1 MYEIVETRHE
11 TKYDPESRVEVD
23 LQSIL
28 NRPSKD
34 LDMFIDFLSKESP
47 DILPELIDRLTDRLS
62 EFEDTSVEDVP
73 FEYTPKNISTYPE
86 VFRRLRSVSL
96 FLLKYRD
103 SIQSAKDGK
112 ISVRYWDFISSNLIP
127 TYLLAETL
135 VAIGPR
141 DKALE
146 LYKRYVDH
154 RTRLTSKLD
163 ESITCVEDF
172 YKESTST
179 DSATHTG
186 TGFLTRNGVIGS
198 KTTRC
203 MWFEILREFGDPEL
217 GYAVACHYDFLA
229 AKYIGKNF
237 RLTRTRTLMQG
248 DEICDFCWHD
258 ISIDKEMK
266 HPPEEFWQELDK

>member
-11 TKYDPESRVEVD
+11 KNYAPESDVEVD
-23 LQSIL
+23 LQFIL

-34 LDMFIDFLSKESP
+34 LDMFIGFLSKESP

-62 EFEDTSVEDVP
+62 EFEGTSVEDVP
-73 FEYTPKNISTYPE
+73 FEHTPKNISTYPE
-86 VFRRLRSVSL
+86 EFRRLRSVSL

-103 SIQSAKDGK
+103 SIQTEKEGK
-112 ISVRYWDFISSNLIP
+112 ISVRYWDFVSSYLIP

-154 RTRLTSKLD
+154 RTSLTSKLD
-163 ESITCVEDF
+163 ESITTVEDF
-172 YKESTST
+172 HRIITSE
-179 DSATHTG
+179 DSVTHTG
-186 TGFLTRNGVIGS
+186 TLFLTRNGVIGF

-203 MWFEILREFGDPEL
+203 MWVEILKEFGDPEL
-217 GYAVACHYDFLA
+217 GYAVACHYDFHK
-229 AKYIGKNF
+229 AKYISKNF

-258 ISIDKEMK
+258 ISVDKEMK
-266 HPPEEFWQELDK
+266 HPPEEFWQELNR